1 MKKITLCAIL
11 MLSMLGAAAQRHYI
25 PVLKRQL
32 DSILRED
39 QKYRELFVQMM
50 DNTKTDSLAKVLH
63 IDPEHMADSVNRLMV
78 QTDTSNTRWIQKVI
92 ARYGYS
98 GKSLVGDSSSSIAW
112 SVLQHSNQIAAYL
125 SVVKKAASKG
135 ELDKTYAALME
146 DRVLM
151 YAKKPQIYGTQ
162 GGYKKFKSG
171 KSENIIYPIQDP
183 AGVNERRRKAGFK
196 TTVEEN
202 AKRLGINYR
211 VVTMDEL
218 Q

>member
-1 MKKITLCAIL
+1 MLIL
-11 MLSMLGAAAQRHYI
+11 TMLGATAQRHYN

-50 DNTKTDSLAKVLH
+50 DNTKTDSLAKALH
-63 IDPEHMADSVNRLMV
+63 IDPERMIDSVNRLMV
-78 QTDTSNTRWIQKVI
+78 QTDTSDTRWVKKII
-92 ARYGYS
+92 ASYGYP
-98 GKSLVGDSSSSIAW
+98 GKSLVGDSSSSVAW

-125 SVVKKAASKG
+125 PVVKKAAKEG
-135 ELDKTYAALME
+135 ELDKIYSALME

-183 AGVNERRRKAGFK
+183 AGVNERRKKAGFK

-202 AKRLGINYR
+202 AKHLGIIYR
-211 VVTMDEL
+211 VVTIEEL